1 MIQYNVNKYHIW
13 YPYSCSICILYNMYN
28 NNNNNNSNDNKRGAI
43 VYTICMYVH
52 TVRHLRQPTHAQTG
66 WLDRAREDSVAY
78 TYIKRHIAY
87 HNTTHTDTHIY
98 TYIS

>member
-1 MIQYNVNKYHIW
+1 MTQYNVNKYHIW

-28 NNNNNNSNDNKRGAI
+28 NNNNSNDNKCGVIAC
-43 VYTICMYVH
+43 TICMYVH

-66 WLDRAREDSVAY
+66 WLNRAREDSIVY
-78 TYIKRHIAY
+78 TYIMRHIAH